1 MDTLKKYQSAIMEV
15 MEVFAAVPF
24 ANVPSVE
31 KQIIADL
38 ERNRFQVICF
48 GWENE
53 DKLAY
58 STFLHFEIKN
68 GKIWIQQ
75 NWTEIPVATR
85 LMELGVP
92 KSDIVLG
99 FVPEYA
105 REETGYA
112 VA

>member
-1 MDTLKKYQSAIMEV
+1 MGSLKKYQDAIMQV
-15 MEVFAAVPF
+15 MEEFASVPF
-24 ANVPSVE
+24 SNAPTVE
-31 KQIIADL
+31 KQIIADK
-38 ERNRFQVICF
+38 ERNRYQVIGF
-48 GWENE
+48 GWEEE

-68 GKIWIQQ
+68 GKVWVQQ

-85 LMELGVP
+85 LIEQGVA

-105 REETGYA
+105 RDETGYA
-112 VA
+112 VV

>member
-1 MDTLKKYQSAIMEV
+1 MDTLTSYQNAIMQI
-15 MEVFAAVPF
+15 MEDFASVPF
-24 ANVPSVE
+24 ANAPTVE

-38 ERNRFQVICF
+38 ERNRFQVIGF

-53 DKLAY
+53 DKLAH

-85 LMELGVP
+85 LMEQGVP

-105 REETGYA
+105 RDETGYA